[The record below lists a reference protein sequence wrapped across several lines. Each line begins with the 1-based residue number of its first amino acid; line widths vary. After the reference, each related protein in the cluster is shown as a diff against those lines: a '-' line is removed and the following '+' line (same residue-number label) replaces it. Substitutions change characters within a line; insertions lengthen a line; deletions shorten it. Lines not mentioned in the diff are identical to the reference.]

1 MAEATEQRKEIA
13 PELPTKYLPG
23 VEYRD
28 LPEPQSLRRYLG
40 ASVILLATALGSGE
54 LLIWP
59 YITTQAGVGLLWL
72 AFVGFTAQYF
82 LNMEIER
89 YTLATGETAVTGFT
103 RMWRWWG
110 LVFVLLAILPNT
122 FPGWATSA
130 ATMFTYLTG
139 LPEGSYKIIATI
151 ALLAIALAV
160 TLSPVIY
167 NTLEKVEGVLV
178 AVILVFMVVAIL
190 IATDASSGRA

>member
-1 MAEATEQRKEIA
+1 MAEATKERREIA
-13 PELPTKYLPG
+13 PELPAKYLPG

-28 LPEPQSLRRYLG
+28 LPEPQPLRRYLG

-89 YTLATGETAVTGFT
+89 TLWLRA
-103 RMWRWWG
+103 R
-110 LVFVLLAILPNT
+110 LP
-122 FPGWATSA
+122 
-130 ATMFTYLTG
+130 
-139 LPEGSYKIIATI
+139 
-151 ALLAIALAV
+151 
-160 TLSPVIY
+160 
-167 NTLEKVEGVLV
+167 
-178 AVILVFMVVAIL
+178 
-190 IATDASSGRA
+190 

>member
-1 MAEATEQRKEIA
+1 MAETTKPRTEIA
-13 PELPTKYLPG
+13 SELPTKYLPG

-28 LPEPQSLRRYLG
+28 LPEPQSLRKYLG

-103 RMWRWWG
+103 RMWRW
-110 LVFVLLAILPNT
+110 
-122 FPGWATSA
+122 
-130 ATMFTYLTG
+130 
-139 LPEGSYKIIATI
+139 
-151 ALLAIALAV
+151 
-160 TLSPVIY
+160 
-167 NTLEKVEGVLV
+167 
-178 AVILVFMVVAIL
+178 
-190 IATDASSGRA
+190 